1 MASDVRELISLCKR
15 YPNQKIHDIHIE
27 GFFGRYTNCN
37 FHEKDSLNKIDM
49 ATFRLKNVDENSGWI
64 CDAHW
69 KSLKNIYIYEEYVGT
84 DLNYLPNY
92 FLNNKWRPIM
102 PQLKVVVLELR
113 NIPFHYCS
121 LMSLLTKSPDL
132 DDLTINLEAENAK
145 IEDFDIME
153 FNIEMKKRQLKLE
166 LVKLTNKCRRP
177 IIPFESFMDL
187 IHASPNIEKVSGNF
201 NSYEELMLKKEYTV
215 LFEDDWNIDDFPI
228 ILNIND

>member
-1 MASDVRELISLCKR
+1 MASDVRELISLCTR

-27 GFFGRYTNCN
+27 GFFGRYTD
-37 FHEKDSLNKIDM
+37 FQEKDSLNKIDM
-49 ATFRLKNVDENSGWI
+49 ATFRLKNVNENSGWI
-64 CDAHW
+64 CDADW
-69 KSLKNIYIYEEYVGT
+69 KALKNIYIYEELVF

-102 PQLKVVVLELR
+102 PQLKVVVMLLR

-132 DDLTINLEAENAK
+132 DDLSIELEAENAI

-153 FNIEMKKRQLKLE
+153 FNIEMKKHQLKLE
-166 LVKLTNKCRRP
+166 QVKLTNKCRP

-187 IHASPNIEKVSGNF
+187 IRASPDIRKVTGNF
-201 NSYEELMLKKEYTV
+201 NSYEEVMLKREYTV
-215 LFEDDWNIDDFPI
+215 CFEDDWNLDDFPVI
-228 ILNIND
+228 SLEINE